1 MNDFSAEAMGLVIR
15 EHRQAQ
21 QPPMTQEELA
31 KRADYGKGGAVSI
44 SRIER
49 GLISP
54 GEHRLA
60 AIALALR
67 LTPAQLMQEAE
78 DRTRSLADRRGQR
91 PVKLRDQVAET
102 KRRHAEITE
111 KVAQRSKITQEL
123 GEAFNQVHDTARD
136 EFFLR
141 FVELAES
148 ISGAPEPERPSEE
161 EIESTGE
168 TPAAIRVEAM
178 SVGIA
183 NAIRDAAA
191 GAAAGAV
198 GAAAGGAAAYG
209 AFTAAAL
216 FGTASTGAAIST
228 LSGVAATNATLALL
242 GGGTLAAGGAGMAGG
257 ILLLTGMV
265 AAPAAALA
273 AAGFYVLR
281 QRRTKKEEERLRT
294 EVEVAEAAL
303 DQSQQGFDTMTDVLH
318 RATAIMEYVSVH
330 GTHALEK
337 WRVSLPPEP
346 RDWTS
351 LGREGQE
358 RYKEFLT
365 VAGCLV
371 AVSSINV
378 SALLTAEPDALREMD
393 KAIDETLRYADKTIK
408 SIV

>member
-1 MNDFSAEAMGLVIR
+1 MNDFSAEAMGFVIR

-21 QPPMTQEELA
+21 RPSMTQEELA
-31 KRADYGKGGAVSI
+31 KRAEYGKGGAVSI
-44 SRIER
+44 SRIES

-60 AIALALR
+60 AIALALQ
-67 LTPAQLMQEAE
+67 LTPEQLKQEAE
-78 DRTRSLADRRGQR
+78 DRTRSLTRQRGQQS
-91 PVKLRDQVAET
+91 VKLRDQVAET
-102 KRRHAEITE
+102 KRRHAEINE
-111 KVAQRSKITQEL
+111 KVAQRSKITQER
-123 GEAFNQVHDTARD
+123 GEAFNRVHDAARD
-136 EFFLR
+136 GFFLR

-168 TPAAIRVEAM
+168 IPTAIRIEAM
-178 SVGIA
+178 SAGIA
-183 NAIRDAAA
+183 NAIR
-191 GAAAGAV
+191 GAAAG
-198 GAAAGGAAAYG
+198 GAAGVAVGGAAAYG

-216 FGTASTGAAIST
+216 FGTASTGTAIST
-228 LSGVAATNATLALL
+228 LSGVAATNATLAVL

-257 ILLLTGMV
+257 TLLLTGMV

-281 QRRTKKEEERLRT
+281 QRRNKKEEERLRT
-294 EVEVAEAAL
+294 EVEAAEAAL
-303 DQSQQGFDTMTDVLH
+303 DQSQQGFDTMIDVLH
-318 RATAIMEYVSVH
+318 RAPDIMEYVSVH

-346 RDWTS
+346 RDWES
-351 LGREGQE
+351 LGHEGQE
-358 RYKEFLT
+358 QYKEFLT
-365 VAGCLV
+365 VAGCLL
-371 AVSSINV
+371 AVSTINV
-378 SALLTAEPDALREMD
+378 SALLTAKPDALPEMD

>member
-1 MNDFSAEAMGLVIR
+1 MIR

-178 SVGIA
+178 SAGIA
-183 NAIRDAAA
+183 NAIRDAAG

-337 WRVSLPPEP
+337 WRVGLPPEP

>member
-178 SVGIA
+178 SAGIA
-183 NAIRDAAA
+183 NAIRDAAG

-337 WRVSLPPEP
+337 WRVGLPPEP

>member
-1 MNDFSAEAMGLVIR
+1 MIR
-15 EHRQAQ
+15 EHRQART
-21 QPPMTQEELA
+21 PSMSQEELA
-31 KRADYGKGGAVSI
+31 ERAAYGKGGAVSI

-49 GLISP
+49 GLVSP

-67 LTPAQLMQEAE
+67 LTPAQLTQEAE
-78 DRTRSLADRRGQR
+78 DRTGSLARQRGRR

-111 KVAQRSKITQEL
+111 KAAERSRITQED
-123 GEAFNQVHDTARD
+123 GEAFNRVHDAARD

-148 ISGAPEPERPSEE
+148 IGEAPEPEMPGEE
-161 EIESTGE
+161 EIETAGE
-168 TPAAIRVEAM
+168 IPAAIRVEAM
-178 SVGIA
+178 AVGIA
-183 NAIRDAAA
+183 NAIR
-191 GAAAGAV
+191 GAAAG
-198 GAAAGGAAAYG
+198 GAAGAVVGGAAAYG

-257 ILLLTGMV
+257 TLLLTGMV
-265 AAPAAALA
+265 AAPVAALA
-273 AAGFYVLR
+273 AAGFYVVR
-281 QRRTKKEEERLRT
+281 QRRNKKEEERLRT
-294 EVEVAEAAL
+294 EVEAAEAAL
-303 DQSQQGFDTMTDVLH
+303 DQSQRGFDAMIDVLH
-318 RATAIMEYVSVH
+318 RATEIMEYVSVH

-337 WRVSLPPEP
+337 WRVNLPPEP
-346 RDWTS
+346 RHWAS
-351 LGREGQE
+351 LGHEGQE
-358 RYKEFLT
+358 RYREFLT
-365 VAGCLV
+365 VAGCLL

-378 SALLTAEPDALREMD
+378 SALLTARPDAVREMGRT
-393 KAIDETLRYADKTIK
+393 IDETLRYADRTIK

>member
-21 QPPMTQEELA
+21 TPSMTQEELA
-31 KRADYGKGGAVSI
+31 ARADYGKGGAVSI

-60 AIALALR
+60 AIALALQ
-67 LTPAQLMQEAE
+67 LTPAQLEQEAE
-78 DRTRSLADRRGQR
+78 DRTRSLTRQRGQR
-91 PVKLRDQVAET
+91 PAKLRDQVAET
-102 KRRHAEITE
+102 KRRHAEINE
-111 KVAQRSKITQEL
+111 KAAQRSKITQEH
-123 GEAFNQVHDTARD
+123 GEAFNRVHDVVRD
-136 EFFLR
+136 EFFMR

-161 EIESTGE
+161 ESESAGE
-168 TPAAIRVEAM
+168 TPTAIRIEAM
-178 SVGIA
+178 SAGIA
-183 NAIRDAAA
+183 NAIRGAAAGGAA
-191 GAAAGAV
+191 GAAV
-198 GAAAGGAAAYG
+198 GGAAAYG
-209 AFTAAAL
+209 AFAAAAL

-281 QRRTKKEEERLRT
+281 QRRNKKEEERLRT
-294 EVEVAEAAL
+294 QVEAAEAAL
-303 DQSQQGFDTMTDVLH
+303 EQSQKGFDTMVDVLS
-318 RATAIMEYVSVH
+318 RATTIMEYVEVH

-337 WRVSLPPEP
+337 WRARLPPEP
-346 RDWTS
+346 RDWES
-351 LGREGQE
+351 LGHEGQE

-365 VAGCLV
+365 VAGCFL
-371 AVSSINV
+371 AASLINV
-378 SALLTAEPDALREMD
+378 PALLTAKPDDLREMD
-393 KAIDETLRYADKTIK
+393 KAIDETLRYADESIK

>member
-1 MNDFSAEAMGLVIR
+1 MIR

-183 NAIRDAAA
+183 NAIRDAAG

-294 EVEVAEAAL
+294 QVEVAEAAL

-337 WRVSLPPEP
+337 WRVGLPPEP

-351 LGREGQE
+351 LGHEGQE

>member
-15 EHRQAQ
+15 EHRQDQ
-21 QPPMTQEELA
+21 WPSMTQEGLA
-31 KRADYGKGGAVSI
+31 ERADYGKGGAVSI

-49 GLISP
+49 GLVSP

-67 LTPAQLMQEAE
+67 LTPGQLKQEAE
-78 DRTRSLADRRGQR
+78 DRTRSLARQRGQR
-91 PVKLRDQVAET
+91 PVKLRDQVAVT
-102 KRRHAEITE
+102 KRRHAEINE

-123 GEAFNQVHDTARD
+123 GEAFNHVHDVARD
-136 EFFLR
+136 KFFLR

-148 ISGAPEPERPSEE
+148 VSGAPEPERPSEE

-168 TPAAIRVEAM
+168 TPTAIRIEAM
-178 SVGIA
+178 SAGIA
-183 NAIRDAAA
+183 NAIRGAAAGGAA
-191 GAAAGAV
+191 GAAV
-198 GAAAGGAAAYG
+198 GGAAAYG

-216 FGTASTGAAIST
+216 FGTASTGTAIST
-228 LSGVAATNATLALL
+228 LSGVAATNATLAFL

-257 ILLLTGMV
+257 TLLLTGMV

-294 EVEVAEAAL
+294 EVETAEAAL
-303 DQSQQGFDTMTDVLH
+303 DQSQQGFDAMIDVLH

-337 WRVSLPPEP
+337 WTVNLPPEP
-346 RDWTS
+346 RCWES
-351 LGREGQE
+351 LGHERQD

-365 VAGCLV
+365 VAGCLL

-378 SALLTAEPDALREMD
+378 SALLTAKPDTLREMD
-393 KAIDETLRYADKTIK
+393 KAINETLRYTDKTIK

>member
-15 EHRQAQ
+15 EHRQAKR
-21 QPPMTQEELA
+21 PSMTQEELA
-31 KRADYGKGGAVSI
+31 EQADYGKGGAVSI

-49 GLISP
+49 GLVSP

-60 AIALALR
+60 AIALALQ
-67 LTPAQLMQEAE
+67 LTPEQLKQEAD
-78 DRTRSLADRRGQR
+78 DRTRSLACLRGRR

-102 KRRHAEITE
+102 KRRHAEINE

-123 GEAFNQVHDTARD
+123 GEAFNHVHDVARD
-136 EFFLR
+136 KFFLR

-168 TPAAIRVEAM
+168 TPTAIRIEAM
-178 SVGIA
+178 SAGIA
-183 NAIRDAAA
+183 NAIRGAAAGGAA
-191 GAAAGAV
+191 GAAV
-198 GAAAGGAAAYG
+198 GGAAAYG

-216 FGTASTGAAIST
+216 FGTASTGTAIST

-257 ILLLTGMV
+257 TLLLTGMV

-281 QRRTKKEEERLRT
+281 KRRTKKEEERLRT
-294 EVEVAEAAL
+294 EVEAAEAAL
-303 DQSQQGFDTMTDVLH
+303 DQSQQGFDSMIDVLH

-346 RDWTS
+346 RDWES
-351 LGREGQE
+351 LGHEGQE

-365 VAGCLV
+365 VAGCLL

-378 SALLTAEPDALREMD
+378 SALLTAKPDALREMD

-408 SIV
+408 LIV

>member
-1 MNDFSAEAMGLVIR
+1 MSEVSAEAMGLVIR

-21 QPPMTQEELA
+21 SPAMSQEELA
-31 KRADYGKGGAVSI
+31 KRAAYGKGGAVSI

-60 AIALALR
+60 AIALALQ
-67 LTPAQLMQEAE
+67 LTPARLKQEAE
-78 DRTRSLADRRGQR
+78 DRTASLARQRGRR

-111 KVAQRSKITQEL
+111 KAAQRSRITQED
-123 GEAFNQVHDTARD
+123 GEAFNRVHDAARD
-136 EFFLR
+136 GFFMR

-148 ISGAPEPERPSEE
+148 ISEAPEPEMPGEE
-161 EIESTGE
+161 EIESAGE
-168 TPAAIRVEAM
+168 IPTAIRVEAM

-183 NAIRDAAA
+183 NAIRGAAAGGAA
-191 GAAAGAV
+191 GAAV
-198 GAAAGGAAAYG
+198 GGAAAYG

-216 FGTASTGAAIST
+216 FGTASTGTAIST

-257 ILLLTGMV
+257 TLLLTGMV
-265 AAPAAALA
+265 AAPVAALA

-281 QRRTKKEEERLRT
+281 QRRNKKEEERLRT
-294 EVEVAEAAL
+294 EVEAAEAAL
-303 DQSQQGFDTMTDVLH
+303 DQSQQGFDAMIDILH
-318 RATAIMEYVSVH
+318 RATEIMEYVSVH

-337 WRVSLPPEP
+337 WRVGLPPEP
-346 RDWTS
+346 RHWGS
-351 LGREGQE
+351 LGYGGQE
-358 RYKEFLT
+358 RYREFLT
-365 VAGCLV
+365 VAGCLL

-378 SALLTAEPDALREMD
+378 SALLTARPDALREMD

>member
-15 EHRQAQ
+15 EHRQAKR
-21 QPPMTQEELA
+21 PSMTQEELA
-31 KRADYGKGGAVSI
+31 EQADYGKGGAVSI

-49 GLISP
+49 GLVSP

-60 AIALALR
+60 AIALALQ
-67 LTPAQLMQEAE
+67 LTPEQLKHEAD
-78 DRTRSLADRRGQR
+78 DRTRSLARQRGQR

-102 KRRHAEITE
+102 KRRHAEINE

-123 GEAFNQVHDTARD
+123 GEAFNHVHDVARD
-136 EFFLR
+136 KFFLR

-168 TPAAIRVEAM
+168 TPTAIRIEAM
-178 SVGIA
+178 SAGIA
-183 NAIRDAAA
+183 NAIRGAAAGGAA
-191 GAAAGAV
+191 GAAV
-198 GAAAGGAAAYG
+198 GGAAAYG

-216 FGTASTGAAIST
+216 FGTASTGTAIST

-257 ILLLTGMV
+257 TLLLTGMV

-281 QRRTKKEEERLRT
+281 KRRTKKEEERLRA
-294 EVEVAEAAL
+294 EVEAAEAAL
-303 DQSQQGFDTMTDVLH
+303 DQSQQGFDSMIDVLH

-346 RDWTS
+346 RDWES
-351 LGREGQE
+351 LGHEGQE

-365 VAGCLV
+365 VAGCLL

-378 SALLTAEPDALREMD
+378 SALLTAKPDALREMD

-408 SIV
+408 LIV

>member
-21 QPPMTQEELA
+21 SPSMTQEELA
-31 KRADYGKGGAVSI
+31 EQAGYGKGGAVSI

-49 GLISP
+49 GLVSP

-60 AIALALR
+60 AIALALQ
-67 LTPAQLMQEAE
+67 LTPEQLTQEAK
-78 DRTRSLADRRGQR
+78 DRTRSLARQRGQR

-102 KRRHAEITE
+102 KRRHAEINE
-111 KVAQRSKITQEL
+111 KAAQRSKITQEH
-123 GEAFNQVHDTARD
+123 GEAFNRVHDAVRD

-141 FVELAES
+141 FVELAKS

-168 TPAAIRVEAM
+168 TPTAIRIDAM
-178 SVGIA
+178 SAGIA
-183 NAIRDAAA
+183 SAIR
-191 GAAAGAV
+191 
-198 GAAAGGAAAYG
+198 GAAAGGAAGAAVGGVAAYG

-216 FGTASTGAAIST
+216 FGTASTGAAVST
-228 LSGVAATNATLALL
+228 LYGVAATNATLAIL

-257 ILLLTGMV
+257 VLLLTGMV

-273 AAGFYVLR
+273 AAGFYVLK
-281 QRRTKKEEERLRT
+281 QRRNKKEEERLRT
-294 EVEVAEAAL
+294 EVEAAEAAL
-303 DQSQQGFDTMTDVLH
+303 DQSQQGFDAMVDVLH
-318 RATAIMEYVSVH
+318 RAPAIMEYVRVH

-346 RDWTS
+346 RDWES
-351 LGREGQE
+351 LGQERQE
-358 RYKEFLT
+358 RYKGFLT
-365 VAGCLV
+365 VAGCFL
-371 AVSSINV
+371 AVSVINV
-378 SALLTAEPDALREMD
+378 PALLTAKSDALREMD
-393 KAIDETLRYADKTIK
+393 KAIDETLRYADRTIK